1 LIIFA
6 VVRQTILLDVSPP
19 RLFLILIQGT
29 LIFHRKDLH
38 LQAVYILVKGGTLQ
52 IGTEAEPFEQ
62 QATITLY
69 GMNKFII
76 SENIWWLAVF
86 STKILIYTHYTD

>member
-1 LIIFA
+1 MINHSLTVVFTHWQLSRHLPHDAYQLITF
-6 VVRQTILLDVSPP
+6 VVFLQTILLDVSPP

-29 LIFHRKDLH
+29 LIFDRKNLH

-69 GMNKFII
+69 GIN
-76 SENIWWLAVF
+76 L
-86 STKILIYTHYTD
+86 